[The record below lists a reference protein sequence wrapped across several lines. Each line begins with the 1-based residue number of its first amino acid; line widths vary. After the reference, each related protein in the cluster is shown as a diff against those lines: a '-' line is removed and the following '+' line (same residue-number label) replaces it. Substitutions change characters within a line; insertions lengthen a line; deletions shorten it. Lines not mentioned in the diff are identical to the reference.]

1 MMRLNKYFYK
11 TTDFYFGLVMIAVP
25 VVGIVVNRN
34 PYDNI
39 LLGLLVIIG
48 LVFFGHALLS
58 AEATDWL
65 ISGQGRRLGFNRH
78 FYRTVNFYLG
88 WFLILTYL
96 PGSGPLQWD
105 NLTFLVLG
113 VVMAFCSLL
122 YWHN

>member
-1 MMRLNKYFYK
+1 MRLNKYFYK

-39 LLGLLVIIG
+39 LLGLFVIIG

-88 WFLILTYL
+88 
-96 PGSGPLQWD
+96 
-105 NLTFLVLG
+105 
-113 VVMAFCSLL
+113 
-122 YWHN
+122 